1 MIGEYPVAESQAD
14 RLKATA
20 PEARRHLRARRG
32 VGRPV
37 AAVGWNPRHRRQ
49 FSLRWPPRSL
59 AAPIR
64 RRRSTAAD
72 GSDAFL
78 AGVVTS
84 QVDGDGLQD
93 RVGHQLS

>member
-37 AAVGWNPRHRRQ
+37 AAVGWNPRYRRQ
-49 FSLRWPPRSL
+49 FSLRWPPRYSRRANPP
-59 AAPIR
+59 AALDR
-64 RRRSTAAD
+64 RGR
-72 GSDAFL
+72 L
-78 AGVVTS
+78 
-84 QVDGDGLQD
+84 
-93 RVGHQLS
+93 